1 MLQVK
6 IAGVGAFA
14 PPTGTRNAELEE
26 RLGLEL
32 GWIEQRTGVGFRP
45 IAEPSVATSDLAVEA
60 GARALQAASIAPAEI
75 GLLLLATSTPDHLL
89 PPTAPLVAHR
99 LGLTQAGA
107 IDLAGACSGFLYG
120 LILASSHAQAM
131 QRSVLVI
138 GANILSRRV
147 NPSDRN
153 TATIF
158 ADGAGAAVVQPSDE
172 AHLLSTYLGA
182 DGAQYDTIG
191 IAAGGTREPLT
202 MEAVA
207 AGRHQMVL
215 RDGKGLFR
223 HGVQQMAA
231 AGRHVLQQARLTSED
246 VQWWIPHQANLRM
259 IREAGRLLEMPPERT
274 VTVLDRYGNASAA
287 AIPTAWAE
295 AVRDGRLRRGDR
307 LLLTAAGAGLL
318 SAAALL
324 VW

>member
-120 LILASSHAQAM
+120 LILASSHARAFFS
-131 QRSVLVI
+131 QRHFVWIAPARGSCKKGEIPEEPGACLWMPGGETLVSI
-138 GANILSRRV
+138 I
-147 NPSDRN
+147 
-153 TATIF
+153 
-158 ADGAGAAVVQPSDE
+158 
-172 AHLLSTYLGA
+172 
-182 DGAQYDTIG
+182 
-191 IAAGGTREPLT
+191 
-202 MEAVA
+202 
-207 AGRHQMVL
+207 
-215 RDGKGLFR
+215 
-223 HGVQQMAA
+223 
-231 AGRHVLQQARLTSED
+231 
-246 VQWWIPHQANLRM
+246 
-259 IREAGRLLEMPPERT
+259 
-274 VTVLDRYGNASAA
+274 
-287 AIPTAWAE
+287 
-295 AVRDGRLRRGDR
+295 
-307 LLLTAAGAGLL
+307 
-318 SAAALL
+318 
-324 VW
+324 